1 MGKKMKLE
9 ELELNM
15 TPMID
20 VVFQLII
27 FFVVTLRMEAE
38 FNKEIVLEWSRNGPV
53 EKSRDSRSTMVIEVD
68 SRGRVFMHGYRIDKG
83 MLRGIL
89 QRRFNKG
96 GEFPVMIRGDKKTQ
110 HKDVRSIMDMC
121 TEVGLWRIKFA
132 AIKEQRM

>member
-1 MGKKMKLE
+1 MGKKLNVE

-38 FNKEIVLEWSRNGPV
+38 VNKEIRLEWAPNGPAV
-53 EKSRDSRSTMVIEVD
+53 KNDQAKGLMIIEVD
-68 SRGRVFMHGYRIDKG
+68 SRGKVSMHGYRIDKV
-83 MLRGIL
+83 MLKGIL
-89 QRRFNKG
+89 QRRYNKQ

-110 HKDVRSIMDMC
+110 HKDIRSVMDLC
-121 TEVGLWRIKFA
+121 TEVGLWRINFA